1 LSSLREILEAAADQ
15 IRETMVAEADWPIQV
30 EPTMIL
36 NPTPPAIDMYPADPA
51 TSPDSGNFADTY
63 ADMGEGFWV
72 NVRARVAPNDN
83 VANQEVLLDLLDP
96 AHDAS
101 LVQALYD
108 DPTLGGHVTDLTLGS
123 CSGFQPA
130 PRWDGGM
137 VYLGVLWRFLVI
149 PARS

>member
-1 LSSLREILEAAADQ
+1 MSSLREILEAAADQ
-15 IRETMVAEADWPIQV
+15 IRDTMAAEADWAFQV
-30 EPTMIL
+30 EPTIIL
-36 NPTPPAIDMYPADPA
+36 NPTPPSIDVFPGPQFFDLS
-51 TSPDSGNFADTY
+51 TGG
-63 ADMGEGFWV
+63 MGETHADIDEGIRIDV
-72 NVRARVAPNDN
+72 LARVAPNDN
-83 VANQEVLLDLLDP
+83 VANQQVLYELLDP
-96 AHDAS
+96 ESSMS
-101 LVQALYD
+101 LVQSLYD